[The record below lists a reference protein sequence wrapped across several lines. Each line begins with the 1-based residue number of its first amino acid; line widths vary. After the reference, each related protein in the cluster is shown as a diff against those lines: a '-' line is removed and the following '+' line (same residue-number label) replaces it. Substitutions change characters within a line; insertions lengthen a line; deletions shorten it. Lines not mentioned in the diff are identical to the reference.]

1 MKAYRC
7 VDGRIRLFR
16 PELNMARMN
25 ETAKRVVL
33 PNFDGAELIKCIK
46 RLVAI
51 DQEWVPHSTASSLYI
66 RPTLIG
72 TEVRRVHAFCVHFL
86 TVISRAAESE
96 PRLELESVGVD
107 RFAWS
112 R

>member
-1 MKAYRC
+1 MQLFEGMKAYRC

-16 PELNMARMN
+16 PDKNMERMN
-25 ETAKRVVL
+25 NTARRVVL
-33 PNFDGAELIKCIK
+33 PSFDGGELVKCIK

-72 TEVRRVHAFCVHFL
+72 TEVRPG
-86 TVISRAAESE
+86 S
-96 PRLELESVGVD
+96 GVLG
-107 RFAWS
+107 
-112 R
+112 